1 MLIIACG
8 RRAYKHTHTHT
19 RINSQIDV
27 PLFVSDVLNALC
39 SQIGGRQSYVTAYY
53 LSADA
58 SAASKSTALFPARES
73 NVTRLWLSVFEYLI
87 ASTRCLKY
95 LTSGR
100 LGIVP
105 IDVFAALIIPRNAL
119 NGRGVSGLRSREN
132 QIATLRDSLKIK
144 IISVIR
150 CTVVPL
156 LTQRS
161 LHCVYTTFF

>member
-1 MLIIACG
+1 MHYVHKLGC
-8 RRAYKHTHTHT
+8 
-19 RINSQIDV
+19 
-27 PLFVSDVLNALC
+27 
-39 SQIGGRQSYVTAYY
+39 QSYVTAYY

-58 SAASKSTALFPARES
+58 SRSTALFPARES
-73 NVTRLWLSVFEYLI
+73 NVTSLWLSVFEYLI

-132 QIATLRDSLKIK
+132 QIATLRDGLKIE

-161 LHCVYTTFF
+161 LHCVYTTFFKYRIIVGF